1 MSTILRS
8 VLAAGK
14 QAAAAKKAAA
24 GAVDPLESASLN
36 ATSLS
41 RLMALLRPE
50 APKLAAAVGTL
61 GVTTG
66 ISLIF
71 PLAIGRV
78 LDVAITADAAAL
90 SPTAISAGLLG
101 LFVVQSALIVTRS
114 ALLTIAGERLSAGIR
129 RDLFKGIFS
138 QDLAWFDKSRTG
150 DVINRLS
157 ADTSALQSALTTQ
170 VAQGLRSLAMVVG
183 GTGMLI
189 HLSPSLAALSLVL
202 IPPVAGLGMIYGRY
216 VQGQSKAVQEALGRT
231 MEVAEELVS
240 NVRTVRAFAAE
251 RAGAA
256 RFDVAVQDSYRLARR
271 IGVVAAWFD
280 GGVHF
285 AANAG
290 LIAVLWYGGSQI
302 SSGAMSAGDL
312 TAFLMYSLYMG
323 VNLASLSRIYTDLK
337 RAAGVAQRIFEICET
352 PVTIPLSG
360 SAPSAYWTET
370 GASTS
375 LSRGPPTE
383 LMRRLDFAAGSTPSK
398 SARRLE
404 TVRGDVVFDNVTFSY
419 PTRPEA
425 PVLRGLSL
433 TLPAGKHLA
442 VVGSSGTGKSTLGAM
457 LTRLYDPSAENGGSI
472 TLDGVNIRELDPSWL
487 RSSIAVVSQEPALFA
502 TSIAENIRYGRPEAT
517 FDDIVAAAAQANA
530 HDFVRMFPAGYETL
544 VGERGAQLS
553 GGQKQ
558 RIAIARAIIKDAR
571 VLILDEAT
579 SALVSGGVLQRPGAA
594 WRP

>member
-1 MSTILRS
+1 